1 MYFLFIIGF
10 IIVIIFSL
18 LLYSQ
23 KRVYQREN
31 NEMNILQIYDP
42 EPENL
47 FNLYNNNLPIIIQ
60 SELQNWDGFNELIGI
75 NYDMIKSV
83 INENLEDILTIIK
96 GNLQFHN
103 NIFSYNW
110 NIDVKKITFNYDS
123 PIFMIQQNNLLQ
135 LFSTITGEA
144 RIILMNPEHHSKLG
158 NFKNNVSDKDITEE
172 INKPDTKLD
181 FIEIILR
188 EGNMI
193 YIPYG
198 WHYFMYGNNF
208 INNDTNNNDIND
220 ETIILDCINLSLIN
234 HLKF

>member
-10 IIVIIFSL
+10 LIVIIFSL

-42 EPENL
+42 DPENL

-103 NIFSYNW
+103 NIFSYDW
-110 NIDVKKITFNYDS
+110 NIDIKKINFNYDS

-158 NFKNNVSDKDITEE
+158 NFKNNVSNKDITQE

-188 EGNMI
+188 EGNMV

-198 WHYFMYGNNF
+198 WHYFIYGNKM
-208 INNDTNNNDIND
+208 INDDNNDIDD

>member
-10 IIVIIFSL
+10 LIIIIFSL
-18 LLYSQ
+18 MLYSQ
-23 KRVYQREN
+23 KKIYQREN
-31 NEMNILQIYDP
+31 NEMTLLQIYDP
-42 EPENL
+42 DPENL

-60 SELQNWDGFNELIGI
+60 SELQNWEGFSELLGL
-75 NYDMIKSV
+75 NYDLIKSV

-103 NIFSYNW
+103 NIFSYDW
-110 NIDVKKITFNYDS
+110 NIDIKKINFNYDS

-135 LFSTITGEA
+135 LFSTITGEV
-144 RIILMNPEHHSKLG
+144 RIILMNPDHHSKLG
-158 NFKNNVSDKDITEE
+158 NFKNNVSDKDIKDE

-198 WHYFMYGNNF
+198 WHYFIYGNHM
-208 INNDTNNNDIND
+208 INDNND

>member
-198 WHYFMYGNNF
+198 WHYFMYGNNL